1 MNHTMQ
7 YFVYPFVQGLSLNN
21 DTGKISGMTINVTA
35 PHLLSVI
42 SSGENA
48 ARLCRY
54 VKITSEGFSSCN
66 KLSWKDIKAPLFFYF
81 NVISEAL
88 KEMSVTAYENSY
100 ISQQFW
106 CLHGSDKNHF
116 VPWFGAAG
124 KIKPLWRLLKIPLC
138 LPHLP
143 KEC

>member
-1 MNHTMQ
+1 MQ

-35 PHLLSVI
+35 PISVSHLIGREMQPLVQAH
-42 SSGENA
+42 ENP
-48 ARLCRY
+48 
-54 VKITSEGFSSCN
+54 SEGFSSCN
-66 KLSWKDIKAPLFFYF
+66 KLSWKDIKAPLFLYF

-106 CLHGSDKNHF
+106 CLHGSD
-116 VPWFGAAG
+116 
-124 KIKPLWRLLKIPLC
+124 
-138 LPHLP
+138 
-143 KEC
+143 